1 MATTLPYYEQK
12 DIENIKKLREMT
24 KTLPPFCTE
33 FFRGIEP
40 RTSTR
45 TRIAYAY
52 DLSVFFD
59 FLKKEN
65 PVFSKMERMYFTLD
79 HLDYRL
85 DENNYIILTDNRVG
99 WYPLRYLDLL
109 KKRYGVKYVLVYMN
123 PYSVSSEA
131 VYALQERAEL
141 VFSYDKRDCEKHNFE
156 YLPTVYSSSFLKKYI
171 NREKTWDLVYIGGEN
186 GRLNRLIGCFE
197 QIDKSGIKYKF
208 SIIGTDKEKQRY
220 ADKICYSTPVEYEKI
235 VEQESK
241 SNTILEVLS
250 DKQMGTT
257 LRALEA
263 VILNKKFL
271 TNNKRIVDLPFYNP
285 KYIQIFDNP
294 EKIDFEFVKREENIN
309 YHYKEECSPIRLIEK
324 IHEYDRRVKNE
335 NYDHV

>member
-1 MATTLPYYEQK
+1 
-12 DIENIKKLREMT
+12 
-24 KTLPPFCTE
+24 
-33 FFRGIEP
+33 
-40 RTSTR
+40 
-45 TRIAYAY
+45 
-52 DLSVFFD
+52 
-59 FLKKEN
+59 
-65 PVFSKMERMYFTLD
+65 
-79 HLDYRL
+79 
-85 DENNYIILTDNRVG
+85 
-99 WYPLRYLDLL
+99 
-109 KKRYGVKYVLVYMN
+109 MN

-250 DKQMGTT
+250 DKQMGSTF
-257 LRALEA
+257 RALEA
-263 VILNKKFL
+263 VLLNLKFL

-309 YHYKEECSPIRLIEK
+309 YHYREECSPIRLIEK

>member
-1 MATTLPYYEQK
+1 MRCWVIGCEVMHRAMWQDVELSNEAEYVDGIFVSINPIILK
-12 DIENIKKLREMT
+12 IKKKLIEVA
-24 KTLPPFCTE
+24 KKIWLPKF
-33 FFRGIEP
+33 I
-40 RTSTR
+40 
-45 TRIAYAY
+45 IKYAC
-52 DLSVFFD
+52 SC
-59 FLKKEN
+59 
-65 PVFSKMERMYFTLD
+65 FTLD

-109 KKRYGVKYVLVYMN
+109 KKRYGVKYVLAYMN

>member
-65 PVFSKMERMYFTLD
+65 PVFSKMERMDFTLD

-271 TNNKRIVDLPFYNP
+271 TNNKELIG
-285 KYIQIFDNP
+285 
-294 EKIDFEFVKREENIN
+294 EN
-309 YHYKEECSPIRLIEK
+309 
-324 IHEYDRRVKNE
+324 RRK
-335 NYDHV
+335 

>member
-1 MATTLPYYEQK
+1 MSDTLKLKYKVGEIEFEAEGPADAVEQQR
-12 DIENIKKLREMT
+12 INFMNAV
-24 KTLPPFCTE
+24 LPAAVNAMVQ
-33 FFRGIEP
+33 
-40 RTSTR
+40 TR
-45 TRIAYAY
+45 
-52 DLSVFFD
+52 
-59 FLKKEN
+59 
-65 PVFSKMERMYFTLD
+65 
-79 HLDYRL
+79 
-85 DENNYIILTDNRVG
+85 
-99 WYPLRYLDLL
+99 
-109 KKRYGVKYVLVYMN
+109 
-123 PYSVSSEA
+123 SVSENKAYIETAPQQSLLEA
-131 VYALQERAEL
+131 GHTEAEP
-141 VFSYDKRDCEKHNFE
+141 VSDAVD
-156 YLPTVYSSSFLKKYI
+156 YSRVSLSSFLKKYI